1 MAILKWPGRSKPEQP
16 SEQQLWQ
23 LFNSLNDVVIAFDH
37 RHHILTVNECWQK
50 ITGTPVS
57 EALDNPLTDFLHPE
71 DIPGCEQLF
80 DKMQPGKSEL
90 IWFRLLHTSGEIR
103 WCEMR
108 IQSIKPDSLYPL
120 SATLCDIT
128 PQVRNEQ
135 VREANHR
142 SLQSL
147 VKRLPAMLYRS
158 RNNLSWT
165 MEYVSDGCEL
175 LTGYHAEELLNQS
188 QICLGSLIHPDDA
201 EAVWDDVQIAL
212 QTHSSFDLDYRILKK
227 NGDEIKVKDRGR
239 GLYSE
244 SGMVLGVEGII
255 MQTG

>member
-1 MAILKWPGRSKPEQP
+1 MTILKWPSRSKRVQP

-23 LFNSLNDVVIAFDH
+23 LFNSLNDVVIAFDQHH
-37 RHHILTVNECWQK
+37 RILTVNECWQS
-50 ITGTPVS
+50 ITGIPVS
-57 EALDNPLTDFLHPE
+57 EALDNLLTEFLHPE
-71 DIPGCEQLF
+71 DVSGCELLF
-80 DKMQPGKSEL
+80 KKLQPGKSEL

-108 IQSIKPDSLYPL
+108 IQSINNDTLYPL

-128 PQVRNEQ
+128 PQIRNEQ
-135 VREANHR
+135 IREASHR

-147 VKRLPAMLYRS
+147 IKRLPAMLYRS
-158 RNNLSWT
+158 RNNHSWT

-175 LTGYHAEELLNQS
+175 LTGYPAEELLNQS
-188 QICLGSLIHPDDA
+188 QICLGSIIHADDA
-201 EAVWDDVQIAL
+201 EAVWDNVQIAL
-212 QTHSSFDLDYRILKK
+212 QTRSSFDLNYRILQKD
-227 NGDEIKVKDRGR
+227 GSAIQVKDRGR
-239 GLYSE
+239 GLYSD